1 MALTRKEFDVLST
14 LATSPDDARAQAASP
29 ELDELRSMGLVS
41 GTAITELGRK
51 ALEPYRVENAVIMAA
66 GLLVSL
72 CARLVLATQ
81 GAHERTRRGPH

>member
-41 GTAITELGRK
+41 GTAIT
-51 ALEPYRVENAVIMAA
+51 
-66 GLLVSL
+66 
-72 CARLVLATQ
+72 ARRWSPIA
-81 GAHERTRRGPH
+81 

>member
-51 ALEPYRVENAVIMAA
+51 ALEPYRVEN
-66 GLLVSL
+66 GSQTSPLLLSIAQTSSPTL
-72 CARLVLATQ
+72 PRSTAFAW
-81 GAHERTRRGPH
+81 

>member
-41 GTAITELGRK
+41 GTAITELSRRERGHHGRW
-51 ALEPYRVENAVIMAA
+51 P
-66 GLLVSL
+66 LVSL